1 MYNEYI
7 NIYKKLKNSQ
17 LKLDM
22 ALILFIICCVP
33 MLSLISFDNSFHFFA
48 AKYLQDLRP
57 CLVVFTLGKFK
68 MLSPLKIYFDER
80 ILIRLLIAKGAIL
93 DKLLY

>member
-1 MYNEYI
+1 MYNKYI

-33 MLSLISFDNSFHFFA
+33 MLSLISFDNSFHF
-48 AKYLQDLRP
+48 
-57 CLVVFTLGKFK
+57 G
-68 MLSPLKIYFDER
+68 
-80 ILIRLLIAKGAIL
+80 
-93 DKLLY
+93 